1 MKKCITIYY
10 DTDSGEMLEIKE
22 TREFK
27 KEGSL
32 LRVDVLQDIVLELSL
47 QYETEK
53 DDFYKEIFNHVE
65 DYKQELLLE
74 VEREEQDEQ

>member
-1 MKKCITIYY
+1 MTK
-10 DTDSGEMLEIKE
+10 S
-22 TREFK
+22 
-27 KEGSL
+27 
-32 LRVDVLQDIVLELSL
+32 
-47 QYETEK
+47 EK